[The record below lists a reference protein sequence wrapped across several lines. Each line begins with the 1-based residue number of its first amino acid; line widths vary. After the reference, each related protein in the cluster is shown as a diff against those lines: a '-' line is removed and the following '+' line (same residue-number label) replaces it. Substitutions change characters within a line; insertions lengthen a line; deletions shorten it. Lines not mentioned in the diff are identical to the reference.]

1 MNRDP
6 ISSLQA
12 ATKQYVDSN
21 DVVKLLYKGVKKGNQ
36 NLEIPVTWN
45 MSKFSFLRII
55 INKVHS
61 SWESWGMNISL
72 NNLSQKS
79 LFTVSD
85 SGNLS
90 FNILLMEIY
99 EKTSLRVEN
108 SGITF
113 SGSSFHLYFDTPF
126 NNVNKITFYGN
137 HIDDDADFY
146 IYGYK
151 K

>member
-1 MNRDP
+1 
-6 ISSLQA
+6 
-12 ATKQYVDSN
+12 
-21 DVVKLLYKGVKKGNQ
+21 
-36 NLEIPVTWN
+36 
-45 MSKFSFLRII
+45 
-55 INKVHS
+55 
-61 SWESWGMNISL
+61 MNISL

-79 LFTVSD
+79 LFTVSN

-113 SGSSFHLYFDTPF
+113 SGGSFHLYFDTPF
-126 NNVNKITFYGN
+126 NNVNKITFYEN